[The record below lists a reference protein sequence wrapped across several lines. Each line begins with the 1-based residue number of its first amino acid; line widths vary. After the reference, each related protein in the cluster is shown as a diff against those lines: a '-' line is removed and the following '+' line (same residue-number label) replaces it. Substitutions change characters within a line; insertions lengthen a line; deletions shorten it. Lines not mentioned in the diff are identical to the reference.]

1 MFHDILHQPLEIP
14 SQIKISGDLRDFLNK
29 MLIKDPELRLGAKNG
44 MLDVLNHPWCK
55 KIKLID
61 VMNKKVKPF
70 VQPDPYKLYFETFD
84 TNQ

>member
-1 MFHDILHQPLEIP
+1 
-14 SQIKISGDLRDFLNK
+14 

-70 VQPDPYKLYFETFD
+70 V
-84 TNQ
+84 